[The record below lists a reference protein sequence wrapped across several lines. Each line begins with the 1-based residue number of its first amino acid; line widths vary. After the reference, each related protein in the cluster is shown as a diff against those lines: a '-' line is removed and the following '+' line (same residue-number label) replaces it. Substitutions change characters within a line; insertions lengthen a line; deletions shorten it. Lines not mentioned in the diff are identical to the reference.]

1 MDEAGRKSITGMCIS
16 FSPTYK
22 NLIEYIVSP
31 NPIDSTTVYKSKP
44 SDSYSMVKQMAKVFV
59 NGYGNIGRRLASALS
74 RDNEISLLGIA
85 KYTIDEQIL
94 EDLKNKYDIYVP
106 ENLALK
112 YKSSIAGSIDE
123 AVSACD
129 LVLDAAKEGEGYSNK
144 IRFYQ
149 PLRKPAIFQGGEERH
164 GDRAV
169 AKMIHNSRV
178 NYDEASGK
186 QYVIQGSCNVSGMG
200 KVMQPLMES
209 FGDEIQRYDVTLVR
223 RWADLED
230 SKEVKDSIQWEK
242 NPHHQEDVKDFIPH
256 ANLYVE
262 AFKVPSRMMHLHQ
275 MIVRFR
281 SKAPTRDRILDL
293 FTKEFAVAILNS
305 AKGTADVRMKAI
317 ELGFEHGDTNMVHI
331 HQDVLRVQEETL
343 KIVYSDDQTGLVIP
357 ENHLLLQ
364 SMILRRPRSEAVK
377 RTDKLFR
384 ISDKKRLLEREFA

>member
-1 MDEAGRKSITGMCIS
+1 MCIS

-22 NLIEYIVSP
+22 NLTD
-31 NPIDSTTVYKSKP
+31 PIGSTTVYKSKP
-44 SDSYSMVKQMAKVFV
+44 SVSYSMVKQMAKVFV

-94 EDLKNKYDIYVP
+94 KDLKNKFDIYVP

-112 YKSSIAGSIDE
+112 YKSSITGSIEE
-123 AVSACD
+123 AVSASD

-178 NYDEASGK
+178 NYDEASSK

-209 FGDEIQRYDVTLVR
+209 FGDDIQRYDVTLVR

-230 SKEVKDSIQWEK
+230 SKEVKDSIQWDK

-384 ISDKKRLLEREFA
+384 ISDKKRLLEREFG